1 LSQPLETTDI
11 DSLVKTRFRVKDK
24 FVLPEN
30 EMEYKVE
37 YDPSSKK
44 AFEKL
49 WSELNTL
56 GYTPRL
62 FGSREDASLVV
73 GKKQAPKV
81 SRSMFPVLFMGLTAA
96 SIIGFGLIWIFFYQE
111 LAPGTSPYF
120 VMISYC
126 ASVTALLVAR
136 ELGHRHSAA
145 KAGMGPT
152 TPLAIPGV
160 PGFTAFLPCVGVVS
174 LLREPAINR
183 DSLVDFAL
191 LGPMIALA
199 LSLVLYTAG
208 DFVWVQSAITL
219 QAAQSSNSII
229 GIQTINPSLMQA
241 GIDSLVSP
249 LVRSVPAGYARL
261 SPLLDAGTVGFFMT
275 FLNLL
280 PITHFD
286 GGNAFANAF
295 SGRGL
300 RITTVVCAV
309 ALAMIDTP
317 NYLFLALFVLLIAGR
332 QTDVQCLDEISPA
345 SSSRKAFFF
354 IALALALLCLPFP
367 QKVLTLNL

>member
-1 LSQPLETTDI
+1 MSQPSEAEDI
-11 DSLVKTRFRVKDK
+11 DSLVKARFRVKDK

-37 YDPSSKK
+37 YDASSKK

-49 WSELNTL
+49 WSELNAL

-62 FGSREDASLVV
+62 FGSTEDASLVV

-96 SIIGFGLIWIFFYQE
+96 SIVGFGLIWVFFYQE
-111 LAPGTSPYF
+111 LAPGTSPYS

-126 ASVTALLVAR
+126 ASVTALLLAR
-136 ELGHRHSAA
+136 ELGRRHSAA

-191 LGPMIALA
+191 LGPLIALA

-208 DFVWVQSAITL
+208 DFVWVQSAITV

-300 RITTVVCAV
+300 RLATVICAV
-309 ALAMIDTP
+309 ALAVIDTP
-317 NYLFLALFVLLIAGR
+317 NYLFLGLFVLLIAGR
-332 QTDVQCLDEISPA
+332 QTEVQCLDEISPA
-345 SSSRKAFFF
+345 SSSRKVFFF

-367 QKVLTLNL
+367 QKILTLSL